1 MNVVHAFYDRPH
13 PQGSKRYVDVCM
25 CVRETDRRP
34 HKSSCKWPE
43 PNWPGCGCPGLGH
56 CFFAVEERGGGGGEP
71 AGSRKCVLRAAIND
85 SIECL
90 MAPYKANTLSSR
102 CTYSQEC
109 GEGGGWKGD
118 NCFHCAL

>member
-1 MNVVHAFYDRPH
+1 MIAPTHKSVRSMFM
-13 PQGSKRYVDVCM
+13 YVCVCV

-56 CFFAVEERGGGGGEP
+56 CFFAVEERGGGGGGGAGP

-90 MAPYKANTLSSR
+90 MAPYKANTRSSR
-102 CTYSQEC
+102 CTYSQAGGDE
-109 GEGGGWKGD
+109 GEWKAD